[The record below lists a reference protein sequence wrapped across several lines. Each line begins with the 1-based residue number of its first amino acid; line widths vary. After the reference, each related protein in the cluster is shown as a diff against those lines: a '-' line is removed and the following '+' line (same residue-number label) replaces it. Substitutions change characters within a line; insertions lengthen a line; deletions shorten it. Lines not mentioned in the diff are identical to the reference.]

1 MCFALTRSSCR
12 DSSVTD
18 YHIAVLSAETLHI
31 WLSCCVPLL
40 QEAGEAGVGEHGPAG
55 TAAHFFREL
64 TVGGVA
70 RPVDTL
76 LMASLLLYCSQ
87 PFGQVAS
94 SSTRQLAFVFR
105 VRCCKCMYCHAP
117 LHLASTFEQVV
128 GLTDLAPERRGAH
141 GMMCTLARVRVS
153 FVMDRCASRH

>member
-1 MCFALTRSSCR
+1 M
-12 DSSVTD
+12 
-18 YHIAVLSAETLHI
+18 
-31 WLSCCVPLL
+31 
-40 QEAGEAGVGEHGPAG
+40 GKHGAAG

-94 SSTRQLAFVFR
+94 SSKRQLAFVFR
-105 VRCCKCMYCHAP
+105 VRCCERKCRDTRVQAASAREQSVN
-117 LHLASTFEQVV
+117 LAGTSFLVQRSAKH
-128 GLTDLAPERRGAH
+128 D
-141 GMMCTLARVRVS
+141 VRS
-153 FVMDRCASRH
+153 CRPSCLILQDCCALRY

>member
-1 MCFALTRSSCR
+1 M
-12 DSSVTD
+12 
-18 YHIAVLSAETLHI
+18 LHI
-31 WLSCCVPLL
+31 RPSCSVSLL
-40 QEAGEAGVGEHGPAG
+40 QEAGEVGGGEHGAAG

-94 SSTRQLAFVFR
+94 SSKRQLAFVFR
-105 VRCCKCMYCHAP
+105 VRCGKRRCRHTR
-117 LHLASTFEQVV
+117 LRSASARQQTLCV
-128 GLTDLAPERRGAH
+128 GNVSRLVFCPCRPFS
-141 GMMCTLARVRVS
+141 CTLCKTSSPSKRSLTQFNRLGL
-153 FVMDRCASRH
+153 VMPQSSSR